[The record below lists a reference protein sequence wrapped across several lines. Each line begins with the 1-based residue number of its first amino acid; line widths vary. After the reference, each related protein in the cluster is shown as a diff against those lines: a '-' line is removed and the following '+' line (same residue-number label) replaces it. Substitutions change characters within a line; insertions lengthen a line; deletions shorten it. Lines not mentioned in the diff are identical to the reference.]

1 MTSLALESQ
10 EKPAAEH
17 RTISYIPGLD
27 GLRALSVGAVVLYH
41 ADLRPVRGGFLGV
54 DVFFVL
60 SGFLITSLLLAELEQ
75 HSRIDFRRFY
85 VRRAKRLLPALFA
98 VLLATTVLCA
108 TSARDALRQTL
119 HDILPCLFYF
129 QNWSYVAAKQSYFEA
144 LGRPPLLRHLWS
156 LSVEEQFYL
165 AWPLIAWGAFR
176 VGRRKAVLGVSLML
190 AIASAA
196 AMTWLAVTRGM
207 PNPNDASRIYFG
219 TDTHAS
225 GLVIGASLAALPNPK
240 PSDVRPSRAVSW
252 ALDAVGVAA
261 IALVVFAFAR
271 VSDLSEPLYRAGFF
285 AFSVIVAVA
294 VAVVRRPDSKLG
306 TLLGMQPLRWLGE
319 RSYGIY
325 LWHWPRFMVT
335 RPDVDMPWRGTG
347 STVVRI
353 ALVLVLAELSY
364 RLIEDP
370 IRRGFGDKSLNR
382 PASASVAKK
391 AGVFVTAAL
400 GIVLAVCVPSQ
411 FGAAAIAQA
420 APLSEQFAEAMR
432 VEATE
437 ESAPKVEAALVDA
450 GSLEDAGD
458 AARAATN
465 DLDTSALLTKY
476 ATVHGFGDSVLLGA
490 SPKVRKLFKRFQLEA
505 DSARHFDVLYKSVM
519 DCPSPLAGLVIVHT
533 GNNGPL
539 HDSGVRWLLKRLKNA
554 ERVILVNNSLP
565 PRFRFAADNNEL
577 YVRMAAEFPNV
588 RIADWAAASEG
599 HPEYFIADQI
609 HVNPVGAERYAG
621 VVAATALAP

>member
-1 MTSLALESQ
+1 MLLVLPRRSLIRGGIGFVAAALVVMG
-10 EKPAAEH
+10 A
-17 RTISYIPGLD
+17 ISVWSSGAVSFLGGQRDRGLQVE
-27 GLRALSVGAVVLYH
+27 SVGALPYLVMNVF
-41 ADLRPVRGGFLGV
+41 GGHV
-54 DVFFVL
+54 NTVFRF
-60 SGFLITSLLLAELEQ
+60 G
-75 HSRIDFRRFY
+75 SREIDMPG
-85 VRRAKRLLPALFA
+85 AN
-98 VLLATTVLCA
+98 TV
-108 TSARDALRQTL
+108 
-119 HDILPCLFYF
+119 
-129 QNWSYVAAKQSYFEA
+129 
-144 LGRPPLLRHLWS
+144 
-156 LSVEEQFYL
+156 
-165 AWPLIAWGAFR
+165 
-176 VGRRKAVLGVSLML
+176 
-190 AIASAA
+190 
-196 AMTWLAVTRGM
+196 
-207 PNPNDASRIYFG
+207 
-219 TDTHAS
+219 
-225 GLVIGASLAALPNPK
+225 GLVISVGGLLLIAALAVLRLMGRLEDLPAG
-240 PSDVRPSRAVSW
+240 DVALTALLVSVATSRVLSPQYAVW
-252 ALDAVGVAA
+252 VAGVAA